1 MRNRV
6 ALAAVLFATACATQP
21 RPPCD
26 PGLAL
31 VNATLYMQSAAEY
44 KAAARQTYAA
54 ARNALDAALAE
65 PSTQPAAI
73 IVDLDETVFDN
84 SRFAVRSIQRKTTFR
99 FDEAWSAWVAESAS
113 DAIPGAVEFLQYAVR
128 RGVTPFYITNRT
140 SDMDA
145 ATRRNLERLGIPVR
159 ADTLML
165 RDGDSTDKTARRAAV
180 ESTHRVLLVLG
191 DDLNDFTSARGST
204 VAQRDEIIRDHAEL
218 WGTKWFI
225 VPNAIY
231 DSWESAV
238 TGSDGSPCDR
248 LQKKLDA
255 LKP

>member
-1 MRNRV
+1 MQNRV
-6 ALAAVLFATACATQP
+6 ALAALVLATACATQTP
-21 RPPCD
+21 PPCD

-44 KAAARQTYAA
+44 KAAARQTFAA
-54 ARNALDAALAE
+54 ARIALDAAPAE
-65 PSTQPAAI
+65 SPAKPAAI
-73 IVDLDETVFDN
+73 IVDLDETVLDN

-99 FDEAWSAWVAESAS
+99 FDDAWSAWVAESAS
-113 DAIPGAVEFLQYAVR
+113 DAIPGAVEFLQYAAS

-165 RDGDSTDKTARRAAV
+165 RDGDSTDKTTRRALV
-180 ESTHRVLLVLG
+180 ESSHRVLLILG
-191 DDLNDFTSARGST
+191 DDLNDFISARGSD
-204 VAQRDEIIRDHAEL
+204 VAQRDAIIRDHAAL
-218 WGTKWFI
+218 WGTRWFI

-238 TGSDGSPCDR
+238 TGSEGSSTLR
-248 LQKKLDA
+248 
-255 LKP
+255 